1 MIKVFADYTEGHEK
15 FDNTVSFSI
24 ERVSGV
30 KLLRKYRKSYLINEY
45 LNENKNVQCL
55 IADHWKSLELIKT
68 NKKKICLIHS
78 KEINHPKGSRLNKK
92 VLEVLNNVDHVVA
105 NSNYTKSLA
114 IDLGVDENRII
125 VINPGVDPVTEIPKK
140 DLSKAEELFKGKKQ
154 RLITVS
160 RFDKRKNHEKVIMA
174 VRNLKEVYPDIVYT
188 CIGYGDEEDN
198 LKKLVSMF
206 ELMSPE
212 ELNMIRNNDLNFLW
226 NNLWKKTSNYKIYQK
241 ELKKSENNFNYL
253 KNNKILEKLLE
264 ITPLYDSPEWGFPKG
279 KRNNFEKN
287 FDCAKR
293 EFLEETNINDE
304 DHIILRNLYCINENY
319 VGTNKLN
326 YRHIYYISIADSE
339 MKENNYNN
347 NEVGEIRW
355 FNWDDAINIIRP
367 YYTSKIELLNK
378 IFLFAVNSFEDIT
391 IDRIKKLAI

>member
-1 MIKVFADYTEGHEK
+1 MHLIITRTFPPDVGGMQNLMWGLARSLSKIKLIKVFADYTEGHEN

-45 LNENKNVQCL
+45 LKENKNVQCL

-114 IDLGVDENRII
+114 INLGVEEQRIL

-174 VRNLKEVYPDIVYT
+174 VRNLKEVYPDIIYT
-188 CIGYGDEEDN
+188 CFGYGDEE
-198 LKKLVSMF
+198 
-206 ELMSPE
+206 
-212 ELNMIRNNDLNFLW
+212 
-226 NNLWKKTSNYKIYQK
+226 
-241 ELKKSENNFNYL
+241 
-253 KNNKILEKLLE
+253 
-264 ITPLYDSPEWGFPKG
+264 
-279 KRNNFEKN
+279 
-287 FDCAKR
+287 
-293 EFLEETNINDE
+293 
-304 DHIILRNLYCINENY
+304 
-319 VGTNKLN
+319 
-326 YRHIYYISIADSE
+326 
-339 MKENNYNN
+339 
-347 NEVGEIRW
+347 
-355 FNWDDAINIIRP
+355 
-367 YYTSKIELLNK
+367 
-378 IFLFAVNSFEDIT
+378 
-391 IDRIKKLAI
+391 

>member
-1 MIKVFADYTEGHEK
+1 MHLIITRTFPPEVGGMQNLMWGLARSLSKINLIKVFADYTEGHEK

-105 NSNYTKSLA
+105 NSNYTKNLA

-174 VRNLKEVYPDIVYT
+174 VRNLKEVYPDIIYT

-198 LKKLVSMF
+198 LKKLVI
-206 ELMSPE
+206 
-212 ELNMIRNNDLNFLW
+212 ELNLQEQVKFLKDIPNDFKNALVARSNVFVMPSIIHKKSVEGFGIAYIEAAQYGIPSIGGKDGGASDAIIHEKTGLICDG
-226 NNLWKKTSNYKIYQK
+226 NNLDDIY
-241 ELKKSENNFNYL
+241 S
-253 KNNKILEKLLE
+253 
-264 ITPLYDSPEWGFPKG
+264 
-279 KRNNFEKN
+279 
-287 FDCAKR
+287 
-293 EFLEETNINDE
+293 
-304 DHIILRNLYCINENY
+304 
-319 VGTNKLN
+319 
-326 YRHIYYISIADSE
+326 SIDQIF
-339 MKENNYNN
+339 KENKYFEYGKAAKENSSN
-347 NEVGEIRW
+347 
-355 FNWDDAINIIRP
+355 FNWDKIIES
-367 YYTSKIELLNK
+367 YK
-378 IFLFAVNSFEDIT
+378 
-391 IDRIKKLAI
+391 RIL

>member
-1 MIKVFADYTEGHEK
+1 MHLIITRTFPPEVGGMQNLMWGLARSLSKINLIKVFADYTEGHEK

-105 NSNYTKSLA
+105 NSNYTKNLA

-174 VRNLKEVYPDIVYT
+174 IRNLKEVYPDIIYT

-198 LKKLVSMF
+198 LKKLVI
-206 ELMSPE
+206 
-212 ELNMIRNNDLNFLW
+212 ELNLQEQVIFLKDIPNDFKNALIARSNVFVMPSIIHKKSVEGFGIAYIEAAQYGIPSIGGKDGGASDAIIHEKTGLICDG
-226 NNLWKKTSNYKIYQK
+226 NNLDDVYS
-241 ELKKSENNFNYL
+241 
-253 KNNKILEKLLE
+253 
-264 ITPLYDSPEWGFPKG
+264 
-279 KRNNFEKN
+279 
-287 FDCAKR
+287 
-293 EFLEETNINDE
+293 
-304 DHIILRNLYCINENY
+304 
-319 VGTNKLN
+319 
-326 YRHIYYISIADSE
+326 SIDQIF
-339 MKENNYNN
+339 KENKYFEYGKAAKANSSN
-347 NEVGEIRW
+347 
-355 FNWDDAINIIRP
+355 FNWDKIIES
-367 YYTSKIELLNK
+367 YK
-378 IFLFAVNSFEDIT
+378 
-391 IDRIKKLAI
+391 RIL